1 MNPLDLIK
9 GIESALADGYTLR
22 GYIAEVPGVHGPLSF
37 TYRPIDPI
45 TRSKTNLLRSQVVNN
60 ATLSEEQKEIACQY
74 LGLQLLAG
82 AIQSWDLVN
91 EKGEEM
97 EPSAVAILRSF
108 PGYRLR
114 RLTEIVGDGLQSDW
128 RPDAKPSDQ
137 PPKENGSLEDAEK
150 N

>member
-9 GIESALADGYTLR
+9 GIEDALADGYTLD

-45 TRSKTNLLRSQVVNN
+45 TRSKTNVLRGQVIGSS
-60 ATLSEEQKEIACQY
+60 TLSEEQKEIACQY
-74 LGLQLLAG
+74 LGLQLVAG
-82 AIQSWDLVN
+82 NVQSWDLVDG
-91 EKGEEM
+91 KGEAVA
-97 EPSAVAILRSF
+97 PSAVALLRYF

-128 RPDAKPSDQ
+128 RPDAKPSD
-137 PPKENGSLEDAEK
+137 PPPPESKLPDAEK
-150 N
+150 NW